1 MERLHLRHE
10 VSECDIDYW
19 VNEHELN
26 GQYLFLPYWSDGVL
40 LNCLSSKNKNKNRND
55 VTFVN

>member
-10 VSECDIDYW
+10 VSECDSDYW

-40 LNCLSSKNKNKNRND
+40 LNFLS
-55 VTFVN
+55 